1 MTPLSY
7 HSLKLSLIALETMQL
22 PVQILKRIFRS
33 SYICIKKQS
42 LILRPK
48 KIEYLNVISD
58 IIINNQRK
66 NNFR

>member
-7 HSLKLSLIALETMQL
+7 HSLNLSLIALETMQL

-33 SYICIKKQS
+33 SYICIKKQP

-48 KIEYLNVISD
+48 KIEYLNIISD
-58 IIINNQRK
+58 IIIYNQRK